1 MESRILIKKS
11 LLAMSCRITPCEP
24 ETLALQQRSA
34 SIVRAEERDE
44 Q

>member
-1 MESRILIKKS
+1 
-11 LLAMSCRITPCEP
+11 MSCRITPCEP